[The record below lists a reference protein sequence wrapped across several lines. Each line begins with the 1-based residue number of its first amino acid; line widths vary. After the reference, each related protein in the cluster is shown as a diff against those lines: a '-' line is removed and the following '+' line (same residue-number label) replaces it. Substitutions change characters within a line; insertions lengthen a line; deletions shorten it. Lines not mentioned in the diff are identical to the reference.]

1 MSQLNLEL
9 LSCEELSSILKIKK
23 STLYV
28 WMCKK
33 QLPQNLYRKLGRK
46 PVFLKSE
53 VEKWIL
59 EGCKMNT
66 LKCIQ
71 S

>member
-1 MSQLNLEL
+1 MTVLNLEL

-53 VEKWIL
+53 IEKWII

-66 LKCIQ
+66 LKCVK
-71 S
+71 